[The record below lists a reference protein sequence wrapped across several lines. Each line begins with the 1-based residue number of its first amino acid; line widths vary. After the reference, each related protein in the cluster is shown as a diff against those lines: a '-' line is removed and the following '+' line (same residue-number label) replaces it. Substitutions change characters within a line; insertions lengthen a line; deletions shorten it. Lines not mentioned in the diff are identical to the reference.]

1 MKQPITGYHLDD
13 EGHWV
18 AVLGCGHGQHVRH
31 EPPWMNRPWV
41 LTESGRAKL
50 LGVELECVRCDGGEP
65 VLQTERLHLDRF
77 TVEDAEFIVALL
89 NEPTFLQF
97 IGDRGVRT
105 LDDAR
110 RYITDGPVTSYD
122 RFGFGL
128 YLVRM
133 RDGGVPIGMC
143 GLLKRETLEDVDIG
157 FAFLPAYCGK
167 GYARESAAAVKQHAK
182 RDIGLVR
189 LVAIVS
195 PGNGTSIS
203 LLTALGL
210 RYEAAIRL
218 IPDANEVHLFG
229 CEL

>member
-18 AVLGCGHGQHVRH
+18 AELRCGHGQHVRH

-41 LTESGRAKL
+41 LTERGRATL
-50 LGVELECVRCDGGEP
+50 LGVELECVRCDGEVQ
-65 VLQTERLHLDRF
+65 VLRTERLDLDRF
-77 TVEDAEFIVALL
+77 TAEDAEFIVALL
-89 NEPTFLQF
+89 NEPSFLQF

-105 LDDAR
+105 VADAR
-110 RYITDGPVTSYD
+110 RYIADGPVASYD

-128 YLVRM
+128 YLVRL
-133 RDGGVPIGMC
+133 RNGGLPIGMC
-143 GLLKRETLEDVDIG
+143 GLLKRETLDDVDIG
-157 FAFLPAYCGK
+157 FAFLPAYWGN

-182 RDIGLVR
+182 HDIGLMR

-195 PGNGTSIS
+195 PGNGASIS

-218 IPDANEVHLFG
+218 TPDAGEVHLFG